1 MISIV
6 ITSFNRK
13 HIIQRAIDSAIL
25 FCKSLEVDFEL
36 IIVDD
41 NSSDN
46 TKEFIYSNY
55 TKEIESELIKYYY
68 LKKNLGVTGAKNK
81 GFSKATYQWV
91 VFLDNN
97 ILLILILFLLNN
109 YYK

>member
-25 FCKSLEVDFEL
+25 CCKSLEVDFEL

-55 TKEIESELIKYYY
+55 TKEIESKLSEI
-68 LKKNLGVTGAKNK
+68 
-81 GFSKATYQWV
+81 F
-91 VFLDNN
+91 
-97 ILLILILFLLNN
+97 LFLVIAIRLCLCCPYTPIYTIVINRE
-109 YYK
+109 KTIEV

>member
-41 NSSDN
+41 CSTDRTFNLLTEWLSKD
-46 TKEFIYSNY
+46 KR
-55 TKEIESELIKYYY
+55 IKII
-68 LKKNLGVTGAKNK
+68 KNK
-81 GFSKATYQWV
+81 SSFKA
-91 VFLDNN
+91 LS
-97 ILLILILFLLNN
+97 LKLLNLQ
-109 YYK
+109 